1 MFPRLGHPTATKPK
15 QKMITK
21 TRLHMFLTDSK
32 LCYSAWGITE
42 SEAAAAI
49 RRAYPNVGRLI
60 YLGAQ

>member
-1 MFPRLGHPTATKPK
+1 MFRSDSRL
-15 QKMITK
+15 
-21 TRLHMFLTDSK
+21 S
-32 LCYSAWGITE
+32 YSAWGLTE